1 MKTAQ
6 RRLGAGRNQKKPDRE
21 VTYDKNESIKVV
33 GDFYRDFTKLKAI
46 IRDVPNITTEK
57 IKTLNGMEREKTHQ
71 ELV

>member
-1 MKTAQ
+1 M
-6 RRLGAGRNQKKPDRE
+6 
-21 VTYDKNESIKVV
+21 TYDKNESIKVV